1 MKKTYS
7 LDHQQEIRRSRS
19 ETFAFFADAFNLE
32 RITPS
37 FLHFRILTPAPI
49 LMRAGT
55 VLEYRLSLFGVAFH
69 WKTLIEQW
77 SPEESFVDVQLDGP
91 YSLWRHTHTFEE
103 IGKDRTLVRD
113 HVEYQVSSGVIGR
126 LANALFVARTLE
138 KIFAAR
144 ERMIDNLLAPKGVDL
159 KKQISA
165 GQRD

>member
-1 MKKTYS
+1 MKKTY
-7 LDHQQEIRRSRS
+7 LLEHQHEILRPRS

-32 RITPS
+32 RITPE

-55 VLEYRLSLFGVAFH
+55 LLEYRLSLFGLAFH

-77 SPEESFVDVQLDGP
+77 SPEESFVDVQINGP

-113 HVEYQVSSGVIGR
+113 HVEYQVSLGMIGK

-138 KIFAAR
+138 KIFGDR
-144 ERMIDNLLAPKGVDL
+144 ERMIDQLLASKGMS
-159 KKQISA
+159 I
-165 GQRD
+165 